1 MLLEQS
7 EGFTHHFR
15 SEVFERRRNHFDLLS
30 RTSRLRRKANC
41 HADPACGRGIC
52 CFLLRTTNF
61 GDGPPCRSIFP
72 HPGSGVKAVFAL
84 AYPSNNRPPGSSTNC
99 LTFTKNCTASRPSTM
114 R

>member
-1 MLLEQS
+1 MPIP
-7 EGFTHHFR
+7 
-15 SEVFERRRNHFDLLS
+15 
-30 RTSRLRRKANC
+30 
-41 HADPACGRGIC
+41 HAGEASAVSW
-52 CFLLRTTNF
+52 LRTTNF
-61 GDGPPCRSIFP
+61 GDGSPCRSIFP